1 MKILYIGGEAVPFV
15 STGGLGDVLGS
26 LPAAIKKA
34 DGENDVRVVIPLH
47 AKIPQFWRDKM
58 TVAASF
64 DLHLSWRV
72 QHAEVMQ
79 LEKDG
84 VIYYFIG
91 NDYYFNRGNVYGE
104 YDDGE
109 RFAFFCKAAV
119 EMLPRIGF
127 TPDLLHANDWQSAL
141 SIIYL
146 RKQQNYPNTRTVYT
160 IHNIEYQGKFPK
172 EIIGD
177 VFSLWDTDLPDL
189 EYDGCIN
196 LTKGAIVCCDKLT
209 TVSQRYSEEIRTPY
223 YAYGLADIISA
234 YSGKCCGIINGIDT
248 DYYNPMTD
256 GVMTGKHY
264 GAAYRT
270 FAGKADNKAK
280 LQAELGLPVDPDKPL
295 IAMVTRLVP
304 PKGLDLVRAMLGE
317 IMQGESQFVVLGTGE
332 YDYEDFF
339 RRLEGYYP
347 DKVRALIKFDKEMS
361 RKIYAGADIF
371 LMPSQSEPCGLSQ
384 MIACR
389 YGAVPVV
396 RETGGLYDTIKA
408 FDPTTGEG
416 NGVTFYAFNPYEMK
430 DAVGRALRLYYDKPL
445 WKKLVKNAMNS
456 DFSWGA
462 SAEKYIGL
470 YRSMFGA

>member
-1 MKILYIGGEAVPFV
+1 MKILYVGGEAVPFV

-26 LPAAIKKA
+26 LPAAIAKESS
-34 DGENDVRVVIPLH
+34 ENDVRVVIPLH
-47 AKIPQFWRDKM
+47 SKIPSVWKDKM

-64 DLHLSWRV
+64 DVHLAWRV
-72 QHAEVMQ
+72 QHADIMK

-84 VIYYFIG
+84 VVYYFVA
-91 NDYYFNRGNVYGE
+91 NDYYFSRNNVYGE

-109 RFAFFCKAAV
+109 RYAFFCKAAV

-127 TPDLLHANDWQSAL
+127 TPDVLHANDWQAAL

-160 IHNIEYQGKFPK
+160 IHNIEYQGKFPTA
-172 EIIGD
+172 ILGD
-177 VFSLWDTDLPDL
+177 VFSLWNTDLPEL

-223 YAYGLADIISA
+223 YAYGLAEIISA
-234 YSGKCCGIINGIDT
+234 YAGKTCGIVNGIDT

-256 GVMTGKHY
+256 PVICGGHY
-264 GAAYRT
+264 SAKYHT
-270 FAGKADNKAK
+270 FSGKAGNKAA
-280 LQAELGLPVDPDKPL
+280 LQKELGLPVDPDKPL

-332 YDYEDFF
+332 HDYEEYF
-339 RRLEGYYP
+339 RGLENYYP
-347 DKVRALIKFDKEMS
+347 DKVRALLRFDKELS
-361 RKIYAGADIF
+361 RKIYAGADVF

-408 FDPTTGEG
+408 FDETTGEG
-416 NGVTFYAFNPYEMK
+416 NGVTFYAFSPYEMK
-430 DAVGRALRLYYDKPL
+430 DAVGRALKYYYEKPL

-456 DFSWGA
+456 DFSWSA
-462 SAEKYIGL
+462 SAKKYMEM
-470 YRSMFGA
+470 YNSMF

>member
-1 MKILYIGGEAVPFV
+1 MK
-15 STGGLGDVLGS
+15 
-26 LPAAIKKA
+26 
-34 DGENDVRVVIPLH
+34 
-47 AKIPQFWRDKM
+47 
-58 TVAASF
+58 
-64 DLHLSWRV
+64 
-72 QHAEVMQ
+72 

-84 VIYYFIG
+84 VVYYFVA
-91 NDYYFNRGNVYGE
+91 NDYYFNRNNVYGE

-109 RFAFFCKAAV
+109 RYAFFCKAAV

-127 TPDLLHANDWQSAL
+127 TPDVLHANDWQAAL

-160 IHNIEYQGKFPK
+160 IHNIEYQGKFPTA
-172 EIIGD
+172 ILGD
-177 VFSLWDTDLPDL
+177 VFSLWNTDLPEL

-223 YAYGLADIISA
+223 YAYGLADIISLYA
-234 YSGKCCGIINGIDT
+234 GKTCGIVNGIDT

-256 GVMTGKHY
+256 PVICGGHY
-264 GAAYRT
+264 SAKYHT
-270 FAGKADNKAK
+270 FSGKAGNKAA
-280 LQAELGLPVDPDKPL
+280 LQKELGLPIDPDKPL

-332 YDYEDFF
+332 HDYEEFF
-339 RRLEGYYP
+339 RGLENYYP
-347 DKVRALIKFDKEMS
+347 DKVRALLRFDKELS
-361 RKIYAGADIF
+361 RKIYAGADVF

-408 FDPTTGEG
+408 FDETTGEG
-416 NGVTFYAFNPYEMK
+416 NGVTFYAFSPYEMK
-430 DAVGRALRLYYDKPL
+430 DAVGRALRFYYEKPL
-445 WKKLVKNAMNS
+445 WKKLVRNAMNS
-456 DFSWGA
+456 DFSWSA
-462 SAEKYIGL
+462 SAKKYMEM
-470 YRSMFGA
+470 YNSMF